1 MNGRSRIS
9 VLAVDA
15 DRPALEHLGQL
26 LSSSPRVV
34 EIVSASSAS
43 EALRLFATRRFDAVF
58 SEVRMPGFD
67 GLELSSVLNLF
78 AHPPAM
84 VFVSASEDGSIRA
97 FELGARDYLR
107 KPVTKRRLD
116 EAIAR
121 VSDPANDGRSGSD
134 TETEPVPR
142 RPVVGVRL
150 PHDDATRIISLSSIL
165 YVSAQGDYVR
175 IVTDT
180 GGYLERATITEI
192 DRRWKSY
199 GFHRVHRAYVV
210 NLRRAQEIRPHVG
223 GTASLALVDGSEIP
237 VARRHSAELR
247 RQLRMRPRSRPRID

>member
-1 MNGRSRIS
+1 VNGHSRLS

-15 DRPALEHLGQL
+15 DRPALEDLGKL
-26 LSSSPRVV
+26 LSNSPRVA
-34 EIVSASSAS
+34 ETLCASSAS
-43 EALRLFATRRFDAVF
+43 EALRLFATREVHALF

-67 GLELSSVLNLF
+67 GLELASVLNRF
-78 AHPPAM
+78 ANPPAV
-84 VFVSASEDGSIRA
+84 VFVSPNEDGAARA

-107 KPVTKRRLD
+107 KPVTQRRLE
-116 EAIAR
+116 EAVAR
-121 VSDPANDGRSGSD
+121 VSNPASD
-134 TETEPVPR
+134 AEGGANTEAEPSLR
-142 RPVVGVRL
+142 RPVVGVHRL
-150 PHDDATRIISLSSIL
+150 HDGATRIISLSSIL

-180 GGYLERATITEI
+180 GRYLQRATITEI
-192 DRRWKSY
+192 ARRWKSY

-210 NLRRAQEIRPHVG
+210 NLRRAQEMRPQIG

-247 RQLRMRPRSRPRID
+247 RRLRM

>member
-1 MNGRSRIS
+1 MNGQSRLS

-15 DRPALEHLGQL
+15 DRPALEDLGRL
-26 LSSSPRVV
+26 LSSSLRVSETV
-34 EIVSASSAS
+34 CTSSAS
-43 EALRLFATRRFDAVF
+43 EALRLFATREFDVLF

-67 GLELSSVLNLF
+67 GLELASVLNRF
-78 AHPPAM
+78 ASPPAV
-84 VFVSASEDGSIRA
+84 VFVSANEDGAAKA

-107 KPVTKRRLD
+107 KPVTQRRLE
-116 EAIAR
+116 EAIAH
-121 VSDPANDGRSGSD
+121 VSAPAIDPEGGTDTDGESSL
-134 TETEPVPR
+134 R
-142 RPVVGVRL
+142 RPVVGVHRL
-150 PHDDATRIISLSSIL
+150 HDDATRIISLNSIL

-180 GGYLERATITEI
+180 GRYLQRATITEI

-210 NLRRAQEIRPHVG
+210 NLRRAQEMRPQVG
-223 GTASLALVDGSEIP
+223 GTASLSLVDGSEIP

-247 RQLRMRPRSRPRID
+247 RRLRM

>member
-1 MNGRSRIS
+1 M
-9 VLAVDA
+9 LAVDT
-15 DRPALEHLGQL
+15 DRLALEYLGQL
-26 LSSSPRVV
+26 LRSSPRVT
-34 EIVSASSAS
+34 EIVCACSAG
-43 EALRLFATRRFDAVF
+43 EALRLFATREFDVLF

-67 GLELSSVLNLF
+67 GLELASVLNRF
-78 AHPPAM
+78 AHPPAV
-84 VFVSASEDGSIRA
+84 VFMSANEDGAARG
-97 FELGARDYLR
+97 FELRALDYLR
-107 KPVTKRRLD
+107 KPVTQRRLE

-121 VSDPANDGRSGSD
+121 LSDPANDAERGAR
-134 TETEPVPR
+134 TEAEPSVR
-142 RPVVGVRL
+142 RPVVGVHRRN
-150 PHDDATRIISLSSIL
+150 DEATQIISLSSIL

-180 GGYLERATITEI
+180 GRYLQRATITEI

-210 NLRRAQEIRPHVG
+210 NLRRAQEMRPQVG

-247 RQLRMRPRSRPRID
+247 RRLRM